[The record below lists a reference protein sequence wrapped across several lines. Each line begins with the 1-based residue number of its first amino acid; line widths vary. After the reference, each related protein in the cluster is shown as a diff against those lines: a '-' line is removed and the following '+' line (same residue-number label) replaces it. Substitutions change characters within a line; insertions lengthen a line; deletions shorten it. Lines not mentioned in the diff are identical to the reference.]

1 MLAVFYPVESFNVVI
16 GLIANCLVWPHV
28 ARLHS
33 KLAGETRQSELINQ
47 HCDAF
52 FYGLWSAVVGF
63 QLWIVFALLIVTSL
77 NSLIA
82 GGLKNYA
89 IAILLMLLG
98 MLSGGLWL
106 GFELIEYTPFSG
118 KVIAATSIYLYCCN
132 VGYFN
137 SQSTKI
143 INRSRKEIKRQN
155 QELKSAWLKAEEGSR
170 AKSEF
175 LANMSHEI
183 RTPMNGILGTLQL
196 IQRDLQDKTLQ
207 PLVSKALY
215 STKSLLT
222 IINDIL
228 DFSKIEA
235 NKLSLESAPFSMV
248 EVVDSVSADL
258 TPAAGKKGLQLKTEI
273 VPGFPDGWL
282 GDSVRVRQILL
293 NLASNAVKFTHEG
306 SVSIGLKTVQQQ
318 GNMAIRF
325 TVSDTGIGMS
335 EAAQRKIFER
345 FTQADTS
352 TTRKYGGTGLG
363 MSITVSLVHLMN
375 GEISLDS
382 DEGKGTSVQVTLP
395 LAQTDLQTAGNDE
408 TPTGIPDL
416 SDVQVL
422 IAEDNEINQA
432 IIESMLEKTG
442 AALTLVEN
450 GRLAVEAFKAQQFHI
465 VLMDIQMPEMDG
477 IEAFSQIQ
485 QINPE
490 VPVVALTANVMA
502 DDIQRY
508 QALGFV
514 NHVGK
519 PFNMDYLYQ
528 VLTTSLTMSEHRR

>member
-1 MLAVFYPVESFNVVI
+1 M
-16 GLIANCLVWPHV
+16 
-28 ARLHS
+28 
-33 KLAGETRQSELINQ
+33 
-47 HCDAF
+47 
-52 FYGLWSAVVGF
+52 
-63 QLWIVFALLIVTSL
+63 
-77 NSLIA
+77 
-82 GGLKNYA
+82 
-89 IAILLMLLG
+89 
-98 MLSGGLWL
+98 
-106 GFELIEYTPFSG
+106 
-118 KVIAATSIYLYCCN
+118 
-132 VGYFN
+132 
-137 SQSTKI
+137 
-143 INRSRKEIKRQN
+143 
-155 QELKSAWLKAEEGSR
+155 
-170 AKSEF
+170 
-175 LANMSHEI
+175 
-183 RTPMNGILGTLQL
+183 
-196 IQRDLQDKTLQ
+196 
-207 PLVSKALY
+207 
-215 STKSLLT
+215 
-222 IINDIL
+222 
-228 DFSKIEA
+228 
-235 NKLSLESAPFSMV
+235 
-248 EVVDSVSADL
+248 
-258 TPAAGKKGLQLKTEI
+258 
-273 VPGFPDGWL
+273 
-282 GDSVRVRQILL
+282 L

-306 SVSIGLKTVQQQ
+306 SVSIVLKTVQQQ

-408 TPTGIPDL
+408 TPTSIPDL
-416 SDVQVL
+416 SGVQVL

-442 AALTLVEN
+442 AALTLAEN

-477 IEAFSQIQ
+477 IEAFRQIQ
-485 QINPE
+485 QINPK

-519 PFNMDYLYQ
+519 PFNMDFLYQ

>member
-89 IAILLMLLG
+89 IAILVMLLG

-258 TPAAGKKGLQLKTEI
+258 TPPPAK
-273 VPGFPDGWL
+273 
-282 GDSVRVRQILL
+282 R
-293 NLASNAVKFTHEG
+293 
-306 SVSIGLKTVQQQ
+306 
-318 GNMAIRF
+318 
-325 TVSDTGIGMS
+325 
-335 EAAQRKIFER
+335 
-345 FTQADTS
+345 
-352 TTRKYGGTGLG
+352 
-363 MSITVSLVHLMN
+363 
-375 GEISLDS
+375 
-382 DEGKGTSVQVTLP
+382 
-395 LAQTDLQTAGNDE
+395 
-408 TPTGIPDL
+408 
-416 SDVQVL
+416 
-422 IAEDNEINQA
+422 
-432 IIESMLEKTG
+432 
-442 AALTLVEN
+442 
-450 GRLAVEAFKAQQFHI
+450 
-465 VLMDIQMPEMDG
+465 
-477 IEAFSQIQ
+477 AFS
-485 QINPE
+485 
-490 VPVVALTANVMA
+490 
-502 DDIQRY
+502 
-508 QALGFV
+508 
-514 NHVGK
+514 
-519 PFNMDYLYQ
+519 
-528 VLTTSLTMSEHRR
+528 